1 MDVTLDTMFRGRL
14 VVRQEKGGYRFS
26 VDAVLLAGL
35 AGVQPEDRVVDLGT
49 GCGIIPLILAYR
61 KKGRSIVGLEIQSDL
76 AELAEWNVSTNRFS
90 DRIELRNLDFR
101 KVSEYFQPQSFDVV
115 LSNPPYRRLESGR
128 INLHP
133 QKAMARHELAAS
145 IREVFAAGKFLLRWG
160 GRLTVI
166 YPATRL
172 GHLLVTAQQHG
183 FSPKELTVIYSDA
196 SGGPARLVCV
206 ECRKGGGEELQVK
219 PPFFIYAGEGEY
231 SAAMQALYVEV

>member
-1 MDVTLDTMFRGRL
+1 MDVTLDSMFRGWL

-35 AGVQPEDRVVDLGT
+35 AGAQSEDRVVDLGT

-61 KKGRSIVGLEIQSDL
+61 NKGRSVVGVEIQSDL
-76 AELAEWNVSTNRFS
+76 ADLAEWNVSTNGYS
-90 DRIELRNLDFR
+90 DRIEIRNLDFR
-101 KVSEYFQPQSFDVV
+101 KVSEHFQPQSFDLV

-128 INLHP
+128 INSHP
-133 QKAMARHELAAS
+133 QKALARHELAAS
-145 IREVFAAGKFLLRWG
+145 IREVFAAGKFLLKGG

-172 GHLLVTAQQHG
+172 GHLLVTAHQHG

-196 SGGPARLVCV
+196 SGGRARLVCV
-206 ECRKGGGEELQVK
+206 ECRKGGGEELQVRS
-219 PPFFIYAGEGEY
+219 PFFIYAGGGEY
-231 SAAMQALYVEV
+231 SAAMQALYAEA